1 MVKTNIIEAQREK
14 LKISKRQFA
23 IKIGISRQAYYDILD
38 NKSTR
43 TETLD
48 KIAAVLGLSAK
59 DLLKQL
65 DRGGVMRPSQNEDA
79 ERKNQPDEGS
89 AGLTGYTFY

>member
-1 MVKTNIIEAQREK
+1 MYFLVDSIYDKCYKSIMVKTNIIEAQREK

-59 DLLKQL
+59 DLLK
-65 DRGGVMRPSQNEDA
+65 
-79 ERKNQPDEGS
+79 
-89 AGLTGYTFY
+89 